1 METLRKYGAKY
12 NTTFCSFA
20 GLSTDTK
27 PVGTVLIDDK
37 SVVLANGS
45 EFIEMDTNKKY
56 LYDAENQQWNLASSG
71 GGGGGGTLSFERI
84 NTVIPDFSPTTGY
97 YGIAYAQIV
106 NNSSDEVTLSYEDGN
121 EIFIVINPVKRLN
134 MIPNSVGGV
143 QVVIFTATD
152 DFVGIYNTSTSSKIN
167 FSEAPI
173 GNGKATTVTMDYR
186 NADYF
191 LTNNYG
197 NFDMFFNI
205 VE

>member
-1 METLRKYGAKY
+1 MANTMSKYGS
-12 NTTFCSFA
+12 NTNRPLSEIV

-27 PVGTVLIDDK
+27 PTDSIEGIQIQ
-37 SVVLANGS
+37 NGS
-45 EFIEMDTNKKY
+45 SFRELDTGKRF
-56 LYDAENQQWNLASSG
+56 LFDAENTTWYDVAS
-71 GGGGGGTLSFERI
+71 GGTLAFERI
-84 NTVIPDFSPTTGY
+84 NTVIPDFNSTSGY

-134 MIPNSVGGV
+134 MIPNSVGGE
-143 QVVIFTATD
+143 QVVIFTAAD

-173 GNGKATTVTMDYR
+173 GNGLATTVKMDYR